1 MPLDDTHPL
10 VRQAQLER
18 LRAMSFQERWAMM
31 EQLTAMTTFLSRE
44 AIRRTMPGASESQVI
59 LKWIEVTY
67 GKELAERVAPFADR
81 LGKEPEATPTAALP
95 PTP

>member
-1 MPLDDTHPL
+1 MF
-10 VRQAQLER
+10 A
-18 LRAMSFQERWAMM
+18 A
-31 EQLTAMTTFLSRE
+31 SRE
-44 AIRRTMPGASESQVI
+44 AIRRTMPGASESPVI

-81 LGKEPEATPTAALP
+81 LDKEPEADDSAAPP